1 MHASRPHINQ
11 FTQRISAQMYFSSL
25 FLSLWLAQ
33 RVTAASF
40 YGGYSQSTEYCGVVN
55 IGNDKSNPGIQCQCL
70 SSGEY
75 VACSAAFNDFLVND
89 GGRLMT
95 GEKYVR
101 SYILWSWNNR
111 TLTSRALRGAAGWSC
126 IGWSLFDNTILAA
139 NCSGPTITI
148 VDLG

>member
-1 MHASRPHINQ
+1 MHASRPDFNQ

-25 FLSLWLAQ
+25 FLSLWLVQ

-70 SSGEY
+70 SSGGY
-75 VACSAAFNDFLVND
+75 VACSAGFGDFLVND
-89 GGRLMT
+89 LGQLKYGL
-95 GEKYVR
+95 EYVR

-111 TLTSRALRGAAGWSC
+111 TLTSRALRGAAQRSC
-126 IGWSLFDNTILAA
+126 IGWSLFGTTLAA
-139 NCSGPTITI
+139 NCSGPAITM
-148 VDLG
+148 VNLG